1 MAFRSLTLTGEQ
13 IRAAR
18 ALGRLEQAELARRS
32 GLSLETI
39 KRLERIRGPVDANS
53 RTLTAISEAF
63 RLMGIQFETAEG
75 VGVRLVDPDAS
86 APPIAVRP
94 GSIPRG
100 AVGLMHRL
108 IYYSTVKPEASGRM
122 KDLLDDVLQASRRR
136 NASLGVTGAL
146 FACEGRFLQVLEGE
160 KQVVQQ
166 IYGAISA
173 DPRHTSLQVI
183 ESRPVVS
190 RQFSD
195 WTFCCGLFP
204 SDRDLFGAEP
214 ALREGFRPEDLT
226 PVAALGLLSV
236 VKDVQQTPPR
246 LSRGSPSDCPLAD
259 ECLDRS
265 CTAGVGGRGRNPPA
279 LSDCA

>member
-1 MAFRSLTLTGEQ
+1 MVFRSLTLTGEQ

-63 RLMGIQFETAEG
+63 RLMGIQFETGEG
-75 VGVRLVDPDAS
+75 VGVRLMDPVAS
-86 APPIAVRP
+86 APPMPLRG
-94 GSIPRG
+94 GSPARG

-108 IYYSTVKPEASGRM
+108 IYHSTVRPDAAPGMRELLE
-122 KDLLDDVLQASRRR
+122 DLLQSSRRR
-136 NASLGVTGAL
+136 NASLGITGAL
-146 FACEGRFLQVLEGE
+146 FASHGRFLQVLEGE
-160 KQVVQQ
+160 KGAVQQ
-166 IYGAISA
+166 VYGAISA
-173 DPRHTSLQVI
+173 DPRHTALQVI

-190 RQFSD
+190 RQFPE

-204 SDRDLFGAEP
+204 SDRDLFGSEP
-214 ALREGFRPEDLT
+214 ALQEGFHPETLT
-226 PVAALGLLSV
+226 PASALGLLSV
-236 VKDVQQTPPR
+236 VKDAQQTAPR
-246 LSRGSPSDCPLAD
+246 ISRGSPAVCPLSSA
-259 ECLDRS
+259 CLDRS
-265 CTAGVGGRGRNPPA
+265 CAARAGAGDGPA